1 MAMGSFDKARCK
13 RILWDGT
20 GLVLGALWW
29 LKWAILA
36 LIITMIAVMIIKH

>member
-1 MAMGSFDKARCK
+1 MGSFDKARCK